1 MTARRKDTGVSV
13 ASPEEIPDP
22 PGHIA
27 IIMDGNGRWAR
38 ERGKRRAAGHKA
50 GADNVSG
57 ITTECARL
65 GVGQLTLYAFSME
78 NWRRPRTEVA
88 ALMTLLP
95 RYLVNE
101 RPTMMKNNI
110 RFRAIGRL
118 HQLPKAA
125 LREVRK
131 TERMTAANTGMVLCL
146 ALSYGGRAEIADAA
160 RAIAGK
166 AAAGEIEPGRVTER
180 TVGDHLYTAGMPDVD
195 LLIRTAGEMRISN
208 FLLWQSWYAE
218 SYIADVYWPD
228 FSVGELHKA
237 IREYGRRER
246 KFGRVDPAG
255 KRRMS

>member
-1 MTARRKDTGVSV
+1 MTP
-13 ASPEEIPDP
+13 PEEMPDP

-50 GADNVSG
+50 GAENVSE

-78 NWRRPRTEVA
+78 NWRRPKTEVT
-88 ALMTLLP
+88 ALMKLLP
-95 RYLVNE
+95 RYLINE
-101 RPTMMKNNI
+101 RPTMMKNSI

-131 TERMTAANTGMVLCL
+131 TEEMTAVNTGMVACL

-160 RAIAGK
+160 RAIARK
-166 AAAGEIEPGRVTER
+166 AEAGEIKPGRVDER

-208 FLLWQSWYAE
+208 FLLWQTWYAE
-218 SYIADVYWPD
+218 SYVADVYWPD
-228 FSVGELHKA
+228 FSAGELHKA

-246 KFGRVDPAG
+246 KFGKVGPAG
-255 KRRMS
+255 KKRVS